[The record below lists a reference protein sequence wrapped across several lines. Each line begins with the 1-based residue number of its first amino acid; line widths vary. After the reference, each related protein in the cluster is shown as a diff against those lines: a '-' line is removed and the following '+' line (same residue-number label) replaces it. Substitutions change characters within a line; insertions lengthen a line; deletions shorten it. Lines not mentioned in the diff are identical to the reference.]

1 MTTIPW
7 NNLSRTVPPADPLI
21 SLDDAKAHVGASD
34 YDEVDDFLTELVEAA
49 TAHIE
54 TPAGVG
60 VALVTQTW
68 RATLD
73 HLPSSFSIP
82 LGPVQSI
89 TSITYVDR
97 DGQTQTLDPSS
108 YHTDFDRHPALV
120 AFIKPRPT
128 DLANIPGAVKVTFV
142 AGYGD
147 PADVPAN
154 IRHAARLLI
163 GEWFRNREASSEARL
178 SEIPMGVTR
187 ILNQIRRF

>member
-7 NNLSRTVPPADPLI
+7 NNLTRTVPPADPLI

-34 YDEVDDFLTELVEAA
+34 YDEVDELLTELVEAA
-49 TAHIE
+49 TDFIE
-54 TPAGVG
+54 GPSGVG
-60 VALVTQTW
+60 RAMVTQEW

-89 TSITYVDR
+89 TSITYVDQA
-97 DGQTQTLDPSS
+97 GETQTIPPAD

-120 AFIKPRPT
+120 AFFKPRPT
-128 DLANIPGAVKVTFV
+128 DVANVPGAVKVTFV
-142 AGYGD
+142 AGYGE
-147 PADVPAN
+147 PADVPAKV
-154 IRHAARLLI
+154 RHAARLLI
-163 GEWFRNREASSEARL
+163 GSWFKNREADTEAKL
-178 SEIPMGVTR
+178 SEIPLGVTR

>member
-7 NNLSRTVPPADPLI
+7 NNLTRTVPPADPLI

-34 YDEVDDFLTELVEAA
+34 YDEVDDLLTSLVEAA
-49 TAHIE
+49 TDFIE
-54 TPAGVG
+54 GPSGAGV
-60 VALVTQTW
+60 AMVTQTW

-73 HLPSSFSIP
+73 HLPSSFAIP

-97 DGQTQTLDPSS
+97 DGQTQTIDPTD

-120 AFIKPRPT
+120 AFIKDRPT
-128 DLANIPGAVKVTFV
+128 DLARVPGAVKVTFV

-147 PADVPAN
+147 PADTPAKA
-154 IRHAARLLI
+154 RHAARLLI
-163 GEWFRNREASSEARL
+163 GSWFKTREADTETKL

-187 ILNQIRRF
+187 IINQIKRF